1 MIRRRIYDEVWE
13 CRAASALAHY
23 PPRLEMEDRDGR
35 ELPMVP
41 MALVEPLCRSIM
53 QGAVVMLPAVSVGRY
68 KTATHEAEFAALDLQ
83 GAPLHVW
90 GCPYEAATWTL
101 KHHASE
107 AQAWLARQ
115 GVGPAPIPSDAVECI
130 LAALTDFN
138 PESLGEAIVKL
149 GGGSILTAE
158 AAGRVLPFDA
168 ACRISLIFGRP
179 LSWLKVGRVR
189 LMRVQGKLVWFV
201 IEGPGDGARDL
212 AHIARLLCAEVFQGL
227 KDHAHD
233 MGAMQAHNAAHTP
246 RLATSRSLGTITTQ
260 DMPARPQDGAQSPQG
275 SQRP

>member
-41 MALVEPLCRSIM
+41 MAFVEPLTRAIM
-53 QGAVVMLPAVSVGRY
+53 EGAVVMLPAVSVGRH
-68 KTATHEAEFAALDLQ
+68 KTACADAKFAALDLQ
-83 GAPLHVW
+83 GAPLHLW

-115 GVGPAPIPSDAVECI
+115 GVGPAPVPSSAVERVFV
-130 LAALTDFN
+130 ALTDFV
-138 PESLGEAIVKL
+138 PESLGEALVKL
-149 GGGSILTAE
+149 GAGSILSAE

-168 ACRISLIFGRP
+168 ACRIAQAFGRP

-189 LMRVQGKLVWFV
+189 LMCVRSKASVAWVV
-201 IEGPGDGARDL
+201 VEGPCEGERDPAR
-212 AHIARLLCAEVFQGL
+212 IARLLCAEVFRGL
-227 KDHAHD
+227 QDHAHD
-233 MGAMQAHNAAHTP
+233 MGAMQTYNAAHTR

-260 DMPARPQDGAQSPQG
+260 EVEAR
-275 SQRP
+275 